1 MTDAQNPARSRSARL
16 ADYLFGRSSLI
27 GLASLML
34 LLISGYATWHGM
46 RDFIIGISTATTAA
60 EPSGLSISNDILVAV
75 IVIALTFLMWL
86 ALRETFGARRTLG
99 ERFITFPLYLF
110 LALWSIGFGYG
121 FWWSLIAGQE
131 ATRSGLAGLQEDA
144 RDAGNAI
151 AARID
156 AVKASL
162 DNVVAWS
169 EGQMTREQTSGG
181 SCGLPS
187 GAGQGPLYNA
197 RRGVRDQIASLRD
210 GLGASWF
217 QPVQADLER
226 LRTSVATL
234 EGATLEARQRA
245 FEARAT
251 EIRSRARSIAVR
263 SNEFGK
269 ATAVEMS
276 AIAVTVSVGPSQPG
290 FSCYDPTLAQRLT
303 QAARQAEQPAVLKLR
318 EAAFN
323 EGPAGVANAIKT
335 LWTNIGAYAARGWSF
350 VTTGGAPADVAVE
363 PLTGRGLIALLAT
376 IGVDLGLLA
385 LAALNPPAEAP
396 VRRWGASTQ
405 AELHIPTRE
414 VVQQLNAAIDT
425 AIADAPG
432 ADRTWIRRHF
442 IHHRERSYLVIPNLF
457 SCRGNPQEAARGLAM
472 NQLAGVLT
480 DLDLVRWPRSGRWWL
495 GQKGELAVLRDEE
508 RVGSLTDL
516 TDVRKE
522 RLKEL
527 EAAGDIAL
535 DSDKAERYR
544 AAEPLRNHGLF
555 SKAEL
560 ALETAGWS
568 ERARADIEVLPLV
581 ETEGLTP
588 LLMVLNQRADVT
600 ATVQQRSQ
608 QLSDQPG

>member
-303 QAARQAEQPAVLKLR
+303 QAARQAEQPAVLNLR

-508 RVGSLTDL
+508 RAGSLTDL

>member
-1 MTDAQNPARSRSARL
+1 M
-16 ADYLFGRSSLI
+16 
-27 GLASLML
+27 
-34 LLISGYATWHGM
+34 
-46 RDFIIGISTATTAA
+46 
-60 EPSGLSISNDILVAV
+60 
-75 IVIALTFLMWL
+75 
-86 ALRETFGARRTLG
+86 
-99 ERFITFPLYLF
+99 
-110 LALWSIGFGYG
+110 
-121 FWWSLIAGQE
+121 
-131 ATRSGLAGLQEDA
+131 
-144 RDAGNAI
+144 
-151 AARID
+151 
-156 AVKASL
+156 KASL

-472 NQLAGVLT
+472 NQLACVLT
-480 DLDLVRWPRSGRWWL
+480 YLDLVRWPRSGRLWL
-495 GQKGELAVLRDEE
+495 GHKGELAVLRDEE
-508 RVGSLTDL
+508 RAGSLTDL

-588 LLMVLNQRADVT
+588 LLMVLNQRADGDGPAEIAT
-600 ATVQQRSQ
+600 AQ
-608 QLSDQPG
+608 

>member
-276 AIAVTVSVGPSQPG
+276 AIAVTVSVGPNQPG

-303 QAARQAEQPAVLKLR
+303 QAARQAEQPAVLNLR

>member
-276 AIAVTVSVGPSQPG
+276 AIAVTVSVGPNQPG

-303 QAARQAEQPAVLKLR
+303 QAARQAEQPAVLNLR

-608 QLSDQPG
+608 QLSHQPG